1 MSITISYLFLVF
13 SLAFL
18 FFGIIPGLGAFWV
31 RSNWRQFR
39 KRIIELSL
47 KPFITYSDVGKTGEG
62 LVGEYRFFGSL
73 EAIQGNNTIWLKNG
87 DLSVAANMENVRVY
101 ILPSFSFL
109 MEDSDYEH
117 LEELLPDEEPQSI
130 IWAKISS
137 LPVGTKVF
145 IGGCL
150 FFEKGRGIFKSDK
163 NCRLIAVI
171 YDGKR
176 ESIIKRAVWGGRQR
190 NEYFNQF
197 TIPSL
202 ITGSLSLLLTAY
214 IMLYN
219 PMLRIHSL
227 FAITLSFFPIASM
240 LPPGVVFYF
249 FYKKLWK
256 EGRVLRAERDLL
268 RLPLRYFHEET
279 ERDARGDSG
288 QDEACRISVF
298 PSNEKCIELYTGSWD
313 RDTGIIK
320 CGSSIYKLRDKIQ
333 IRGSLR
339 LGQEKRLDSIYTV
352 YGKYTEQN
360 SAKFIVKPEDP
371 MAEIIAIPGKPEELA
386 SRCQKKAR
394 FYELLSAFFIFSDL
408 VLNLFLILFVLH
420 YYIR

>member
-13 SLAFL
+13 SLAFF

-31 RSNWRQFR
+31 RSNWREFR

-47 KPFITYSDVGKTGEG
+47 KPFITYSDVGKNSEG
-62 LVGEYRFFGSL
+62 LIGEYRFFGSL

-101 ILPSFSFL
+101 MLPSFSFL
-109 MEDSDYEH
+109 MENSDYEG

-150 FFEKGRGIFKSDK
+150 FFEKGRGVFKSDK
-163 NCRLIAVI
+163 NCKLLVVI

-176 ESIIKRAVWGGRQR
+176 ESIIKRAIWGGRQT

-219 PMLRIHSL
+219 PMLRIPSL

-240 LPPGVVFYF
+240 LPPGVILYF
-249 FYKKLWK
+249 FYRRFWKL
-256 EGRVLRAERDLL
+256 GRVLRAERDLI
-268 RLPLRYFHEET
+268 RLPLRYFTET
-279 ERDARGDSG
+279 TGRNTM
-288 QDEACRISVF
+288 CRVSSF
-298 PSNEKCIELYTGSWD
+298 PSNEKCIELNTNLWD
-313 RDTGIIK
+313 RDRGILK
-320 CGSSIYKLRDKIQ
+320 CNSRIYQLKDKAQ
-333 IRGSLR
+333 IRGTLSL
-339 LGQEKRLDSIYTV
+339 GGKKQFGNNYTV
-352 YGKYTEQN
+352 YGKYIEQN
-360 SAKFIVKPEDP
+360 NFRYIAKPDDP
-371 MAEIIAIPGKPEELA
+371 MAEIIAIPGKPEELS
-386 SRCQKKAR
+386 SRCQQKAR

-408 VLNLFLILFVLH
+408 VINLFLILFVLH
-420 YYIR
+420 YYIK